1 MQSQNQPP
9 SPQAEA
15 PLTGFR
21 HLFRALYSRNFRL
34 FISGQLVSLIGTW
47 MQQMAMSW
55 LVYRLTHSALLL
67 GMVAFLSQGPGF
79 VIAPFAGIMAD
90 RFNRHKILILTQ
102 ALSMAQALAL
112 AYLSFSGNIQVWQVL
127 YLSVFMGIV
136 TGVDIPVRQAFVVD
150 MLDKPEYLSNAVS
163 LNSSVFN
170 GTRLIGPAIAGIA
183 IASVGEGWC
192 FLLNGLSYI
201 AVILALLS
209 MRLKPHYRTEHQ
221 DGYLASIREGF
232 AYAYRFPPMRAILLL
247 IALVSLVGL
256 PYSVLMPVFARDVL
270 HGNAQTLGYL
280 MGAVGTGALTGAVYL
295 AARPSVLGLGRL
307 IPIAAGVFGSAL
319 ICFSFSKSLWLS
331 LVLLFFLGL
340 GMMVQL
346 ASSNIMLQTLAD
358 DAMRGRVMSLYTM
371 AFLGMTPFGGLLVGF
386 CASHIG
392 VGLTL
397 LLGGAICIAGAGV
410 FAARLPG
417 MRQAIRPVYIKKGIL
432 QEGAAR
438 R

>member
-319 ICFSFSKSLWLS
+319 ICFSFSRSLWLS